1 LVELVET
8 ARDDLDKLDQRLGAL
23 DQRLGHSISGWGHS
37 VDDGRQ
43 PMAMA
48 DAERFQPDSIAEW
61 HDWLAANHDQ
71 GAGVWV
77 VIWRSSSGRA
87 PLSYEE
93 LIREALCWGWVDGQ
107 ASPLD
112 ERRSMLWFT
121 RRKANSPW
129 AATNKAR
136 VAELEREG
144 RLQPAGIAEIE
155 RAKVNGMWTIYD
167 SVEALEEPPELAAAL
182 DAAPAAREAWAG
194 FPPST
199 RKQALASIALARRPE
214 TKAARIAAIVAKAA
228 RGERPV

>member
-1 LVELVET
+1 
-8 ARDDLDKLDQRLGAL
+8 
-23 DQRLGHSISGWGHS
+23 
-37 VDDGRQ
+37 
-43 PMAMA
+43 MAMA
-48 DAERFQPDSIAEW
+48 DAERFQPESIADW
-61 HDWLAANHDQ
+61 HDWLAVNHGQ

-77 VIWRSSSGRA
+77 VTWRPSSGRP

-112 ERRSMLWFT
+112 EQRSMLWFT

-129 AATNKAR
+129 AASNKAR

-155 RAKVNGMWTIYD
+155 RAKSNGMWTIYD
-167 SVEALEEPPELAAAL
+167 SVEALEEPPELTAAL
-182 DAAPAAREAWAG
+182 DASPAARQAWDG
-194 FPPST
+194 FPRGV
-199 RKQALASIALARRPE
+199 RKQALASIVLAKRPE
-214 TKAARIAAIVAKAA
+214 TKAARITAIVTKAT